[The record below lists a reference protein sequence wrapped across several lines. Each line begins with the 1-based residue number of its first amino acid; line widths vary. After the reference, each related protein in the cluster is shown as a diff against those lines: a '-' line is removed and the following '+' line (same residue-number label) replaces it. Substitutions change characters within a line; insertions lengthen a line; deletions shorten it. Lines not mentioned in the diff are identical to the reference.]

1 MHHIEHWG
9 ELDEKA
15 GEGEGELTIK
25 GVKLGEER
33 V

>member
-1 MHHIEHWG
+1 MHHIEHRG

-15 GEGEGELTIK
+15 REGEGELTIK
-25 GVKLGEER
+25 GVKLGEEC